1 MEFSSNL
8 VVEYLLSTL
17 ILNLAVMVI
26 TCVIF
31 GHTEG
36 YADLLNGSV
45 AFAMRYM
52 ILASALALVC
62 PIVWNMVSI
71 QWEGQVPV
79 GRIHPVSV
87 GLFFLSAV
95 VFLLIGLSRCFD
107 NAFWGD
113 EGYTILLARLPVSDM
128 IRATAGDV
136 HPPLYYLFTKGLY
149 CLFGN
154 NGVTYHLSAWI
165 PYVLIIGLA
174 CTVIRREFGVITAG
188 FVVVFDSLMN
198 EAITH
203 NAEARMYTLAAFF
216 VLATYIELYYILK
229 SEKRTVVHW
238 VLFALCALGAA
249 YTHYYALIT
258 VAFFYLTLLIIM
270 FSQHRLIR
278 PTIITC
284 IATVVGYLPWLAIL
298 LSTFKRTAV
307 GWWLNGMPKLM
318 DALRNTFDD
327 TWLLCIFFL
336 VVIIYALYQL
346 RVVSVTYDKEHVREL
361 KNVFQMKVHLGTKMQ
376 VSQELI
382 WVLAGVA
389 AFVGTAAVGI
399 GVSHLVR
406 PLFIVRYCYPASMAA
421 YMVMGYCISKLNFR
435 RFWATLLCIT
445 VFTLHMPGLIGTCR
459 SERELNKNTTAF
471 MQAVQPEQD
480 EIIATN
486 VIDINWTLSGYYY
499 PQSSHTY
506 CADEMSAVETG
517 GKTLLIWNA
526 ELSEDTLKEM
536 SREGLEVVKV
546 YEGQFPNSI
555 YCYAYR
561 VTR

>member
-1 MEFSSNL
+1 MVAMICILLPPALLVAVLRKLKNKTMEFSSNL
-8 VVEYLLSTL
+8 VVEYLFSTL

-31 GHTEG
+31 GHTEE

-203 NAEARMYTLAAFF
+203 NAEARMYTLAAF
-216 VLATYIELYYILK
+216 
-229 SEKRTVVHW
+229 
-238 VLFALCALGAA
+238 LCW
-249 YTHYYALIT
+249 
-258 VAFFYLTLLIIM
+258 
-270 FSQHRLIR
+270 R
-278 PTIITC
+278 PI
-284 IATVVGYLPWLAIL
+284 
-298 LSTFKRTAV
+298 
-307 GWWLNGMPKLM
+307 
-318 DALRNTFDD
+318 
-327 TWLLCIFFL
+327 
-336 VVIIYALYQL
+336 
-346 RVVSVTYDKEHVREL
+346 
-361 KNVFQMKVHLGTKMQ
+361 
-376 VSQELI
+376 
-382 WVLAGVA
+382 
-389 AFVGTAAVGI
+389 
-399 GVSHLVR
+399 
-406 PLFIVRYCYPASMAA
+406 
-421 YMVMGYCISKLNFR
+421 
-435 RFWATLLCIT
+435 
-445 VFTLHMPGLIGTCR
+445 
-459 SERELNKNTTAF
+459 
-471 MQAVQPEQD
+471 
-480 EIIATN
+480 
-486 VIDINWTLSGYYY
+486 
-499 PQSSHTY
+499 
-506 CADEMSAVETG
+506 
-517 GKTLLIWNA
+517 
-526 ELSEDTLKEM
+526 
-536 SREGLEVVKV
+536 
-546 YEGQFPNSI
+546 
-555 YCYAYR
+555 
-561 VTR
+561 